1 MKYAFIRNNIAI
13 EVLQTDPFMIFIP
26 SYAAQ
31 FQEVNADCQAG
42 MVLEDGVWVS
52 APVIIPIPQE
62 VTMRQARLALL
73 DAGLLSSVQTAINSL
88 QEPAKT
94 KAQIEWDYSNALQR
108 DNSFV
113 SVLGSALGLNEAAL
127 DNLFIAAS
135 KL

>member
-62 VTMRQARLALL
+62 ITMRQARLVLL
-73 DAGLLSSVQTAINSL
+73 ERGLLANVQPAIDSL
-88 QEPAKT
+88 PEPNKT
-94 KAQIEWDYSNALQR
+94 KAQIEWEYSNALQR
-108 DNSFV
+108 DNPFV
-113 SVLGSALGLNEAAL
+113 TTLGTALGLSSDDI
-127 DNLFIAAS
+127 DNLFITAS
-135 KL
+135 RL